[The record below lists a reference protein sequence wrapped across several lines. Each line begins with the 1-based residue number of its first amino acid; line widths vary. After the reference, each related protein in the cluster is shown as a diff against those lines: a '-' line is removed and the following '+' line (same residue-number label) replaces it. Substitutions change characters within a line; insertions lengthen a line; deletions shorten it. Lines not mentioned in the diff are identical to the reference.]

1 MTYLIEHIKAR
12 EVLDSRGNPT
22 VEVELLSNN
31 VIDRFIVPSGASTGQ
46 YEAVELRDSDYRYM
60 GKGVQKAINNVNNVL
75 APKLIGHEITD
86 HNNIDQIM
94 IDIDNTENKANL
106 GANAILGVSISAV
119 KVAARLQN
127 QYLFQYL
134 GNNLRLPC
142 PMLNVINGGEHAGG
156 DLAIQEFMLMPTGF
170 DTFKEALR
178 AGTEVYHNLKKYL
191 IKKYGPQS
199 INVGDEGGFAP
210 PIKKSEDAIDAL
222 ISSINDAGYSP
233 IDHFHIGIDAAASE
247 FYNNGFYS
255 IDGLKL
261 KSNEMVTYYQE
272 LLEKYPILLSLE
284 DPFDE
289 NDFESFSNLISSHSS
304 KNIVG
309 DDLTV
314 TNINRINSAIQKN
327 SMNYLLLKVNQIGTF
342 TEAKKAFDLTKSQ
355 NWGVIISHRSGET
368 EDTFISDLAVGWG
381 AECIKTG
388 APARS
393 ERVAKYNQLLRIEE
407 ILGDGAE
414 YSDYNIVSRN

>member
-1 MTYLIEHIKAR
+1 M
-12 EVLDSRGNPT
+12 
-22 VEVELLSNN
+22 
-31 VIDRFIVPSGASTGQ
+31 
-46 YEAVELRDSDYRYM
+46 
-60 GKGVQKAINNVNNVL
+60 
-75 APKLIGHEITD
+75 
-86 HNNIDQIM
+86 
-94 IDIDNTENKANL
+94 
-106 GANAILGVSISAV
+106 
-119 KVAARLQN
+119 
-127 QYLFQYL
+127 
-134 GNNLRLPC
+134 
-142 PMLNVINGGEHAGG
+142 
-156 DLAIQEFMLMPTGF
+156 
-170 DTFKEALR
+170 
-178 AGTEVYHNLKKYL
+178 
-191 IKKYGPQS
+191 
-199 INVGDEGGFAP
+199 
-210 PIKKSEDAIDAL
+210 
-222 ISSINDAGYSP
+222 
-233 IDHFHIGIDAAASE
+233 
-247 FYNNGFYS
+247 
-255 IDGLKL
+255 
-261 KSNEMVTYYQE
+261 
-272 LLEKYPILLSLE
+272 LEKYPILLSLE

-414 YSDYNIVSRN
+414 YSDYLSLIHI